1 MPAVPRTSAA
11 LVEDLFDAP
20 NAVGV
25 PASLPLDPRQFSA
38 PVSMP
43 GHSEPLIEI
52 SAPIEAEFEP
62 PPDLHAAHPPFAA
75 ATGGPPQELDLGFAS
90 GPDPSQPPLAA
101 EPPEA
106 QEALLALPLGSKPS
120 EPAVQARTARLPC
133 TVVVITQTRA
143 TGAQLAAGLMGLGY
157 TCRVCLPDEAPD
169 ALAVPG
175 VDVALTDIC
184 SRAECSPC
192 GLKNWTGPKVLVG
205 ASADFKLEPGQKIV
219 RDPSVGDELMV
230 AIEIAREE
238 FLLANAAAEA
248 GQSPELSVV
257 PTKIPNAI
265 TPIPVARIMRGD
277 SLSKAGH
284 VELGAHKVRALV
296 VAHSGSTS
304 RGRVLSMSS
313 EGQMLVDL
321 KAPFKFGTLVNVEL
335 IVVDGQRAELGGN
348 VGRSGE
354 GQILIDL
361 EVPAAQ
367 ASLLKRF
374 IAEAQDANQPSI
386 EQVRIRERAE
396 SEVAPVDFVDDETL
410 ATLFDVAATRLD
422 DDEQQQIF
430 IQACI
435 KAQRLQF
442 AVQCYRELKKDNP
455 DDERVAR
462 YLNQVGTILGFY
474 AFRKADGDKS
484 EEGMPKTMKWA
495 LGAFIFAALVMWVI
509 VEMATSGASG

>member
-1 MPAVPRTSAA
+1 
-11 LVEDLFDAP
+11 
-20 NAVGV
+20 
-25 PASLPLDPRQFSA
+25 
-38 PVSMP
+38 
-43 GHSEPLIEI
+43 
-52 SAPIEAEFEP
+52 
-62 PPDLHAAHPPFAA
+62 
-75 ATGGPPQELDLGFAS
+75 
-90 GPDPSQPPLAA
+90 
-101 EPPEA
+101 
-106 QEALLALPLGSKPS
+106 
-120 EPAVQARTARLPC
+120 
-133 TVVVITQTRA
+133 
-143 TGAQLAAGLMGLGY
+143 
-157 TCRVCLPDEAPD
+157 
-169 ALAVPG
+169 
-175 VDVALTDIC
+175 
-184 SRAECSPC
+184 
-192 GLKNWTGPKVLVG
+192 
-205 ASADFKLEPGQKIV
+205 
-219 RDPSVGDELMV
+219 
-230 AIEIAREE
+230 
-238 FLLANAAAEA
+238 
-248 GQSPELSVV
+248 
-257 PTKIPNAI
+257 
-265 TPIPVARIMRGD
+265 
-277 SLSKAGH
+277 
-284 VELGAHKVRALV
+284 
-296 VAHSGSTS
+296 
-304 RGRVLSMSS
+304 
-313 EGQMLVDL
+313 MLVDL